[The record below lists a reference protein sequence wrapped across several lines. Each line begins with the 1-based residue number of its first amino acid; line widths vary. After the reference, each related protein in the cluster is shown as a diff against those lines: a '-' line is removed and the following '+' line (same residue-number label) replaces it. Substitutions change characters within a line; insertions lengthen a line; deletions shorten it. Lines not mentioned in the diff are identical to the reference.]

1 MKHKW
6 IDGKCT
12 VCGLRRKVKS
22 WKLRM
27 AITNEPPYDHY
38 MRGTKMAY
46 SWNGE
51 RWDFTRPECYRPA
64 THP

>member
-1 MKHKW
+1 MNE
-6 IDGKCT
+6 
-12 VCGLRRKVKS
+12 RKVKS